1 MSTLKKKIQTTI
13 VNVHLHTNTSMFFS
27 RKKFFLNEKAKF
39 SVLFSNHSI
48 LNFILFDLVDIDLA
62 FQKEPLTLK
71 SENTSCDNPELSR
84 SHQTGEKN
92 VSN

>member
-27 RKKFFLNEKAKF
+27 RKKF
-39 SVLFSNHSI
+39 SVLFSNLSI